1 MGVFFIPKLTTIPLH
16 ISDCLFSTKF
26 QMHNCFYHLGRG
38 LFCKLLAL
46 VVSYRISSGLN
57 LLNFVQFERKVD
69 KDLPPPL
76 NTLSIRSLYTKL
88 IFKYTW
94 NIGELVKKSWILNK
108 I

>member
-1 MGVFFIPKLTTIPLH
+1 
-16 ISDCLFSTKF
+16 
-26 QMHNCFYHLGRG
+26 MHNCFYHLGRE

-46 VVSYRISSGLN
+46 VVSYRISSG
-57 LLNFVQFERKVD
+57 LNFVQFERKVD

-76 NTLSIRSLYTKL
+76 NTLSIRSLHTKL

-94 NIGELVKKSWILNK
+94 NKGELVKKSWILNK